1 MEEGKKDALTIT
13 KDEAEEPS
21 PRSCFQ
27 KLVRGPL
34 PAYSLVLVDFFGLGC
49 IMPLLPFFCK
59 DFEGGGLW
67 LGAIL
72 TAQAGGVVVGT
83 IFVGTLSDMFGRK
96 KLAIYS
102 MVGDG
107 IFFFLSG
114 SMTSPL
120 GMLIVRCLAG
130 MFCPIPCAYG
140 WVIDVSK
147 DPAVRAKRLGLTTAY
162 IMGGMFFG
170 FAVAGVVGEF
180 FGLFYAM
187 LIPAILAFANA
198 FFIAMAV
205 PASIIDVKKEKKNKS
220 VTDEKKTDMKKPNPG
235 PVIKT
240 AAWMS
245 ISLINFAVGLQVGH
259 FLAVAV
265 CNLLQPSSFLSR
277 SSQVLLLDTLHKYTF
292 LQFTISL
299 TYKLFFVGHVYSCL
313 TQQDVN
319 DGKKA

>member
-1 MEEGKKDALTIT
+1 
-13 KDEAEEPS
+13 
-21 PRSCFQ
+21 
-27 KLVRGPL
+27 
-34 PAYSLVLVDFFGLGC
+34 
-49 IMPLLPFFCK
+49 MPMLPFFCK

-83 IFVGTLSDMFGRK
+83 IFVGILSDMFGRK

-187 LIPAILAFANA
+187 LIPAILAFGNA
-198 FFIAMAV
+198 FFIATAV
-205 PASIIDVKKEKKNKS
+205 PASIIGVKKEEKNKTVS
-220 VTDEKKTDMKKPNPG
+220 DEKKTDIKKPNPG

-265 CNLLQPSSFLSR
+265 CILLQPNPFLSH
-277 SSQVLLLDTLHKYTF
+277 SPQVLLLDRLYKHTF
-292 LQFTISL
+292 FSSQNNLQYL
-299 TYKLFFVGHVYSCL
+299 
-313 TQQDVN
+313 
-319 DGKKA
+319 